1 MTDPRWTFQF
11 LAVPTA
17 VALIITALIAY
28 FLGRRLE
35 LWPAVLIA
43 GLALPVAMLGK
54 GIYHAATA
62 GSDDAP
68 GGLIL
73 IAALGL
79 AAAASPV
86 TLIVSRL
93 AVGYARS

>member
-1 MTDPRWTFQF
+1 MTDLRWTFQI
-11 LAVPTA
+11 LAVPTV
-17 VALIITALIAY
+17 VALIVTALLAY
-28 FLGRRLE
+28 LLGRRLE
-35 LWPAVLIA
+35 LRPAVFIG
-43 GLALPVAMLGK
+43 GLALPVAIMGM

-62 GSDDAP
+62 GFDDAP

-73 IAALGL
+73 VSALSL